1 MGKYSIN
8 INKNSEMGI
17 FVNKYYVLELF
28 VLTLPPIN
36 WWGSYIRRL
45 PDYSKANQTNLFL

>member
-1 MGKYSIN
+1 MVVILPGEILCTTQS
-8 INKNSEMGI
+8 
-17 FVNKYYVLELF
+17 VWT
-28 VLTLPPIN
+28 LTLPPIN